1 MQGTTLLWGTANPEG
16 MRNYSGVYLNTDDIR
31 DMIAQVEDSNRKGDP
46 MPVHVEHK
54 GVCVGRVLTAWEH
67 QGSLEC
73 VLSLNNSVLEG
84 SIGSEFVR
92 AGICRDLSMGYT
104 LSMQQSSDG
113 GIQMGKKRLKE
124 ISIVKRGARPRCHIH
139 GVAAA
144 SQHAAASPAGAI
156 RKKNA
161 T

>member
-16 MRNYSGVYLNTDDIR
+16 MRNYNGVYLSTDDIR
-31 DMIAQVEDSNRKGDP
+31 DMIVQVDESNRRGNP

-54 GVCVGRVLTAWEH
+54 GVSVGRVLTAWEH

-73 VLSLNNSVLEG
+73 VLELNDRVLEG

-104 LSMQQSSDG
+104 LDVKHSDK
-113 GIQMGKKRLKE
+113 GKKDILLWGRKRLKE

-139 GVAAA
+139 GV
-144 SQHAAASPAGAI
+144 SH
-156 RKKNA
+156 
-161 T
+161 

>member
-16 MRNYSGVYLNTDDIR
+16 MRNYNGVYLSTDDIR
-31 DMIAQVEDSNRKGDP
+31 DMIVQVDESIRRGNP

-54 GVCVGRVLTAWEH
+54 GVSVGRVLTAWEH

-73 VLSLNNSVLEG
+73 VLELNDRVLEG

-104 LSMQQSSDG
+104 LDVKHSDK
-113 GIQMGKKRLKE
+113 GKKDILLWGRKRLKE

-139 GVAAA
+139 GV
-144 SQHAAASPAGAI
+144 SH
-156 RKKNA
+156 
-161 T
+161 